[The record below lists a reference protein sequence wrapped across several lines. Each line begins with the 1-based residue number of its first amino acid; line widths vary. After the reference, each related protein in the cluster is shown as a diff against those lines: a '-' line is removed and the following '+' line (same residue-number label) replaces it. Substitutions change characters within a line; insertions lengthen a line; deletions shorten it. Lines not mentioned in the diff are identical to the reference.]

1 MTDTQVIV
9 ALLVALLPGL
19 YAFKLAT
26 ELYK

>member
-1 MTDTQVIV
+1 MSDTQVIV
-9 ALLVALLPGL
+9 ALLVALIPGL